1 MGSKIFDGKLD
12 VVAREIRTP
21 AGVTW
26 SALEELAYELSQ
38 RKECNDAKLTEVLGM
53 AKLGVQRLLNLSD
66 RLALMNELDNAPSF
80 ELQRYHVDL
89 REVVEESLGRATY
102 LAARKAIKAS
112 SSFGDRACIVH
123 VDARW
128 LGAVVLEVC
137 ANAFRFATSSIKV
150 GITRDPLLL
159 LIEDDGPGFE
169 DDGGR
174 RATGLGA
181 SLAMASRVIEA
192 HGGTLQRRASTIVP
206 KPGKTAG
213 AAIAIELP
221 LAAA

>member
-128 LGAVVLEVC
+128 LGAVVLEGM
-137 ANAFRFATSSIKV
+137 AGKFKFARFLCDGAQVNISELAPLWN
-150 GITRDPLLL
+150 DPVKSTDFF
-159 LIEDDGPGFE
+159 IN
-169 DDGGR
+169 
-174 RATGLGA
+174 LGTYR
-181 SLAMASRVIEA
+181 L
-192 HGGTLQRRASTIVP
+192 P
-206 KPGKTAG
+206 D
-213 AAIAIELP
+213 ELDTVVE
-221 LAAA
+221 LEYAE